1 MTTEQAKLEIQRLQK
16 LIDIH
21 KESEVPK
28 PLENPDFS
36 QLIKLANSHIKTI
49 SNDGFSDENSD
60 YWFYETQ
67 IEILNKKVEKL
78 ELEIKQIKQSF
89 EPLSESKRKELLK
102 ESFNRAL
109 SEFAA
114 NGQG

>member
-1 MTTEQAKLEIQRLQK
+1 M
-16 LIDIH
+16 
-21 KESEVPK
+21 
-28 PLENPDFS
+28 
-36 QLIKLANSHIKTI
+36 
-49 SNDGFSDENSD
+49 NDNEA
-60 YWFYETQ
+60 Q
-67 IEILNKKVEKL
+67 IEVLNKKVEKL

-114 NGQG
+114 NGTKLGDVTHNAKFFERKNSSFLLPLQNATL

>member
-1 MTTEQAKLEIQRLQK
+1 M
-16 LIDIH
+16 
-21 KESEVPK
+21 
-28 PLENPDFS
+28 
-36 QLIKLANSHIKTI
+36 
-49 SNDGFSDENSD
+49 NDN
-60 YWFYETQ
+60 ETQ
-67 IEILNKKVEKL
+67 IEILKKRIEKL
-78 ELEIKQIKQSF
+78 ELEINQIKQSF